1 MPSIIFD
8 SPGAGLWAVP
18 VGVTSVVA
26 ELVGGGG
33 GGGAVY
39 WFPDLDVINVP
50 GGESGDDT
58 KFDTLVADRGNGAPG
73 TGGALPRTN
82 GGGGGTADPNAD
94 EGINGNSGR
103 SRTSSGLA
111 ASSGSAMID
120 GLTTKGFGGRGG
132 YSRIAID
139 GRQGTGGG
147 GGAYNRYDSHDVI
160 PGQQISYT
168 VGEGGDKEV
177 GRGQPFI
184 DGSDGSDG
192 AIRLTWLDPNQS
204 PSVMITTPSQVVF
217 GRTVV
222 QLGST
227 ASDPDGTI
235 ESRLWTATGGI
246 FSNSAIENP
255 TWTAPAATS
264 VDQPFTLRLTVTDNR
279 GATAFQEITI
289 TVRFQILLV
298 SGGLTVNLLPALS
311 GSAVLGP
318 IPPLVISDGLAV
330 NISPALSGSAVLGLV
345 PSSTPTL
352 IAKKIGNFPTSLAS
366 PSGMAFIFGRLFVV
380 NRTTQRLWIVNNLN
394 SPSAATNQ
402 GDLPS
407 GLEGPSGMVAH
418 SNRLLIS
425 DSTGAEL
432 WQVATLS
439 LPSGVRDLGSFPSGL
454 ESPSGM
460 ASQSGRLFVVDQQGR
475 ELWEVPNPDSPSE
488 AVNRGTLPAGLED
501 PSGMTSHF
509 GRLFIA
515 DNTGDELWEVTNPN
529 SPTGATKRGTFPSGL
544 TGPQSMTS
552 HSGRLFIADS
562 AGGEFWE
569 LSQIKRFRATAEGSQ
584 VVLAW
589 NSLSSSP
596 AIARYDTRFRTV
608 GGIWSAWSGN
618 GTSTS
623 KTISGLKGDTDYEFG
638 VRAIDTADEET
649 LDVRATATTGSPSPV
664 VPLEIRGSL
673 TGSTSTLSGRLA
685 LGTDTPLEIL
695 GSYVGP
701 SESLS
706 GRLVLGSDIALGIR
720 GSFIGPSATLAG
732 RLVIVEVLLLSDLAV
747 PAGRLIVGQGSLI
760 RVGTDDDPYDPAFS
774 TVDDGD
780 DPPDL
785 GDATLTP
792 SRIFVTGIS
801 QLRISDSGPGDV
813 EALYSS
819 GGALEDYQVHLQT
832 GPDASSVVTF
842 GIDDIDSVR
851 STTHRL
857 IYGSLYD
864 FGGSLNAFKT
874 LSDGDRW
881 IFFATKPPPLHGII
895 GSYTGPA
902 STLSGRLALGTDT
915 PREISGSLV
924 GPSATLTGR
933 LSLGTDTPLEISGSL
948 TGSTSTLSGR
958 LALGVDTPLEIA
970 GSYVGPSESINGRLV
985 LGSDTVL
992 GIRGSFI
999 GPSATLTGRL
1009 VIVELLLLS
1018 DLAVP
1023 AGRLIVGEGS
1033 LIRVGTDDDPY
1044 DPAFSTVDDGDDPP
1058 DLGDATL
1065 TPSRIFVTGLSQL
1078 RISDSGPGDVEALYS
1093 SGGALEDYKIYL
1105 QTGPDAASVVT
1116 FGLGDIDSVRST
1128 DHRLIY
1134 GTLYDPSGSLNAFKT
1149 LSDGDRWIFFATKP
1163 TPGDE
1168 IHGSYIGPPATLTG
1182 RLALGTDTPLEI
1194 SGSFV
1199 GPASTLTGRLALGTD
1214 TPLEIS
1220 GSFVGPSA
1228 TLTGSLALGVDTPL
1242 EVAGSY
1248 VGPSESL
1255 SGRLVLGSDIAL
1267 GIRGSFIGPSATLAG
1282 RLVIVEVLLL
1292 SDLAVPAGRL
1302 IVGEGSLIRLGA
1314 DNRPYNPDSSSV
1326 LDGDDPPDL
1335 GDSSLT
1341 LSAIYSTPISQLR
1354 LSDSGPGDV
1363 EALYSSG
1370 GALADYKIHLQTGPD
1385 ASSVVTF
1392 DIDDIDSVRSTGHR
1406 LIYGTLYDPSGS
1418 LNAFK
1423 GLRSSN
1429 RWIFFATKPP
1439 PLHGIIGSY
1448 VGPAST
1454 LSGRL
1459 ALGADT
1465 PLEISGSFVGPA
1477 STLTGRLALGADT
1490 LLEISGSLT
1499 GSTSTLSGRLALG
1512 VDTPLEIR
1520 GSLTGSASIV
1530 NGSLELGVDTP
1541 LLISGGLA
1549 VNVSPVLSGRTSIK
1563 AAPPPLLSTIVLD
1576 TPGGG
1581 TWIVPAEAISIEVQI
1596 VGGGGGG
1603 GDDSGGGGGG
1613 GGGSKF
1619 GPKRAG
1625 GGGGGASGGIA
1636 VDDGGGDGGSGGGGD
1651 GGGRS
1656 SGADGSGIGG
1666 GGGGLGLGG
1675 SGNNGGDGG
1684 EDGGGG
1690 GGGGAGG
1697 AGGGGANPGGTS
1709 HGGGGK
1715 GDSRNGSDG
1724 ESGERIS
1731 RGGAGGA
1738 SGAAAES
1745 ELNRRGD
1752 GGGGSYASS
1761 TYGGSGGGG
1770 GGYTR
1775 FDLSVTPG
1783 EQITYHVGGGG
1794 DGGRGVD
1801 TDLGGGAGENGVI
1814 RLTLTLQPP
1823 TVISGGLA
1831 VNVSPAL
1838 SGSAVLGPFPPL
1850 VITGGLA
1857 VNVSPA
1863 LSGRTSIELAP
1874 PLLISGGLA
1883 VNLSTSLSGNTSIN
1897 DVPALLISGGLAVNV
1912 SPVLSGRTSIELA
1925 PPPLISGGLSVNIS
1939 SVLYGHT
1946 SIEIAPPL
1954 LISGGLVVNASPALS
1969 GSAVLGPLSPTVD
1982 VGNNKNAENR
1992 GSVRLSSSVR
2002 RFVRPIRAY
2011 LWAQLS
2017 GDVVSIQNENT
2028 DVITIIGPD
2037 QDAEASVV
2045 LQSIVIDDLGAI
2057 ATDELTVQFQKKVPD
2072 PTSGRPLPEN
2082 WTQPIQWAD
2091 GFEEHYQFRTSII
2104 PSVSGKEQR
2113 IAQRSAPRI
2122 RYKFNGFLR
2131 PSEFRRTSLLTAQ
2144 NVGDLMYFPHPRD
2157 EVKLASGVSSGSN
2170 SIVLDRDVSWIEPGG
2185 TIFLVQGKL
2194 VAGAKVSGV
2203 SGRTL
2208 TLLDSVQKSYPEG
2221 TKVLRGV
2228 PGRWDSGPS
2237 VQARSSRAGIIPV
2250 QVSGDPIKNWHQ
2262 DFPESFPVEMDS
2274 REYFDFSPNWTRNG
2288 ISKNEE
2294 TWDNIDLGKGAVSR
2308 LFPVGFPV
2316 KILRFGFLLHTES
2329 RIQRVLG
2336 LYYRAKGRQKSWYIP
2351 SFLNDLTP
2359 VKGLSAQ
2366 SNFFDLEG
2374 TDSIGVLADNP
2385 VFRRLRFL
2393 DGEGS
2398 FVRTV
2403 ESVTEAAGRTRITLS
2418 ENFPRNVSLSDLKMV
2433 SWVFRVRFETDALTL
2448 KWRTSTVAE
2457 TVLTVRTVED
2467 N

>member
-8 SPGAGLWAVP
+8 SPGAGLWTVP
-18 VGVTSVVA
+18 VGITSVVA
-26 ELVGGGG
+26 ELVGSGGG
-33 GGGAVY
+33 GGS
-39 WFPDLDVINVP
+39 WFTLQQDGRNGNS
-50 GGESGDDT
+50 GGGT
-58 KFDTLVADRGNGAPG
+58 VFDTLRASAGRRGLATFRDRHGI
-73 TGGALPRTN
+73 GGL
-82 GGGGGTADPNAD
+82 ADPNAD
-94 EGINGNSGR
+94 EGIDGGGGR
-103 SRTSSGLA
+103 VERRGPA
-111 ASSGSAMID
+111 SGSAMIE
-120 GLTTKGFGGRGG
+120 GLMSEGTGGPGGRRITVDNLGYPGG
-132 YSRIAID
+132 S
-139 GRQGTGGG
+139 GG
-147 GGAYNRYDSHDVI
+147 GGAYNRYDSHTVI
-160 PGQQISYT
+160 PGEQISYT
-168 VGEGGDKEV
+168 VGTGGRRS
-177 GRGQPFI
+177 GGTWSGQA
-184 DGSDGSDG
+184 GGDG

-255 TWTAPAATS
+255 TWTAPAAA
-264 VDQPFTLRLTVTDNR
+264 VAEQQFTLRLTVTDDR
-279 GATAFQEITI
+279 GATAFHEITI
-289 TVRFQILLV
+289 TVRIQILLI

-418 SNRLLIS
+418 SNRLLVS

-596 AIARYDTRFRTV
+596 AIARYDTRFRTA

-695 GSYVGP
+695 GSYIGP

-720 GSFIGPSATLAG
+720 GSFIGPSATLTG
-732 RLVIVEVLLLSDLAV
+732 RLVIVEVLLLSDIAV

-851 STTHRL
+851 STNHRL
-857 IYGSLYD
+857 IYGALYD
-864 FGGSLNAFKT
+864 FGGLLNAFKA
-874 LSDGDRW
+874 LSDGDQW

-895 GSYTGPA
+895 GSYIGPA
-902 STLSGRLALGTDT
+902 STLSGRLALGVDT
-915 PREISGSLV
+915 PLEISGSLV
-924 GPSATLTGR
+924 GPASTLSGR
-933 LSLGTDTPLEISGSL
+933 LALGVDTPLEISGSL
-948 TGSTSTLSGR
+948 TGPTSTLSGR
-958 LALGVDTPLEIA
+958 LALGVDTPLEIL
-970 GSYVGPSESINGRLV
+970 GSYIGPSESLSGRLV
-985 LGSDTVL
+985 LGSDIAL

-1009 VIVELLLLS
+1009 VLVELLLLS
-1018 DLAVP
+1018 DIAVP
-1023 AGRLIVGEGS
+1023 SGRLIVGQGS

-1128 DHRLIY
+1128 NHRLIY

-1194 SGSFV
+1194 SGSFL

-1465 PLEISGSFVGPA
+1465 PLETSGSFVGPA
-1477 STLTGRLALGADT
+1477 STLTGRLSLGADT

-1499 GSTSTLSGRLALG
+1499 GPTFTLSGRLALG
-1512 VDTPLEIR
+1512 VDTPLEIL
-1520 GSLTGSASIV
+1520 GSLIGSASIV

-1581 TWIVPAEAISIEVQI
+1581 TWIVPAGAISIEVQL

-1625 GGGGGASGGIA
+1625 GGGGGASGG
-1636 VDDGGGDGGSGGGGD
+1636 VSTDDSGGDGGSGGGGD
-1651 GGGRS
+1651 GGRS
-1656 SGADGSGIGG
+1656 GGADGSGSGG
-1666 GGGGLGLGG
+1666 GGGGLGIGG

-1697 AGGGGANPGGTS
+1697 AGGDGANPGGTS

-1724 ESGERIS
+1724 ESGERIF

-1752 GGGGSYASS
+1752 GGDGSYASS
-1761 TYGGSGGGG
+1761 SYGGSGGGG
-1770 GGYTR
+1770 GGYTL
-1775 FDLSVTPG
+1775 FGLSVTPG

-1794 DGGRGVD
+1794 GGGRGIN

-1814 RLTLTLQPP
+1814 RLTLTIQPP
-1823 TVISGGLA
+1823 TTISGGLA

-1838 SGSAVLGPFPPL
+1838 SGSAVLGPLPPL
-1850 VITGGLA
+1850 VITSGLA

-1897 DVPALLISGGLAVNV
+1897 DVPTLLISGGLAVNV

-1925 PPPLISGGLSVNIS
+1925 PPLLISGGLSVNIS

-1946 SIEIAPPL
+1946 SIEIVSPL

-1969 GSAVLGPLSPTVD
+1969 GSAVLGPLPPTVD

-1992 GSVRLSSSVR
+1992 GSVQLSSSVGH
-2002 RFVRPIRAY
+2002 FVRPIIAY

-2028 DVITIIGPD
+2028 DAITIIGPD

-2045 LQSIVIDDLGAI
+2045 LQSIVIDDLGAT

-2072 PTSGRPLPEN
+2072 PALGRLRPEN

-2157 EVKLASGVSSGSN
+2157 DAKLVSGVSSGSN

-2185 TIFLVQGKL
+2185 TIFLVQGQL

-2208 TLLDSVQKSYPEG
+2208 TLLDPVQRSYPAG

-2237 VQARSSRAGIIPV
+2237 IQARSSRAGIIPI
-2250 QVSGDPIKNWHQ
+2250 QVSGDPIKNWHR

-2308 LFPVGFPV
+2308 VFPVGFPV

-2329 RIQRVLG
+2329 RIKRVLG

-2359 VKGLSAQ
+2359 VKGLFAQ

-2374 TDSIGVLADNP
+2374 TDIIGVLADNP

-2403 ESVTEAAGRTRITLS
+2403 KSITEAAGRTRITLNA
-2418 ENFPRNVSLSDLKMV
+2418 NFPRSISLSDLKMV